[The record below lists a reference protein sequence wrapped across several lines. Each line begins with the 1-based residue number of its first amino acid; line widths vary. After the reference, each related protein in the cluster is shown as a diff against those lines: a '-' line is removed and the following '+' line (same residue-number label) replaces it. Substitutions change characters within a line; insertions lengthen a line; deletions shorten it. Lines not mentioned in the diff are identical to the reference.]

1 MSEFELQ
8 ALTAIREHM
17 AATVLLIDG
26 LLDMPRG
33 SEATPSECRHPE
45 EKRID
50 ASRMGWRG
58 FMCGACREI
67 IEVQTV

>member
-17 AATVLLIDG
+17 AAMILLIDG
-26 LLDMPRG
+26 LLDLPRG
-33 SEATPSECRHPE
+33 RETITAECQHPE
-45 EKRID
+45 DKRQD

-58 FMCGACREI
+58 FMCGACKEI
-67 IEVQTV
+67 LEEPIA